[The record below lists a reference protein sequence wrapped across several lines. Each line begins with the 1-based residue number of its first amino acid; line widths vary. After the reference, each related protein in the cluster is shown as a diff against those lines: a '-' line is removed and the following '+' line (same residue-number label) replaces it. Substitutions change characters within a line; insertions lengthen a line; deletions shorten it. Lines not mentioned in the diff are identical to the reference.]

1 MAPGGIRLPPSSTPG
16 GSDERRFSTPEEQ
29 AMGTQRR
36 FGIAPLG
43 LTAVAGLLA
52 GAGLANAG
60 PLDFSNG
67 FGNGAGLTA
76 NGSAM
81 FVAGAAQL
89 TDGGPVEAGSVFA
102 NTSVSVTDFTAHF
115 TFQLVPGTIPIAD
128 GITFT
133 IQSNSP
139 TALGASGGGLGYA
152 GISNS
157 VAVKF
162 DTFNNA
168 GEGDDS
174 TGLFTNGAA
183 PNVPAIDL
191 TGTGI
196 VLNCGDPFA
205 VDMAYDGSSL
215 NVTITDTLTTA
226 SASQSYA
233 VNIAS
238 VVGDMAFVGFT
249 GGSGALTAVQDINTF
264 TFSTPQTSVAP
275 EPSSVTLVALG
286 GLGLIGWLFL
296 TPGWSS
302 IRYRSVS

>member
-1 MAPGGIRLPPSSTPG
+1 
-16 GSDERRFSTPEEQ
+16 
-29 AMGTQRR
+29 MGTQRR

-89 TDGGPVEAGSVFA
+89 TDGGPAEAGSVFA
-102 NTSVSVTDFTAHF
+102 NTSVSVSDFTAHF

-168 GEGDDS
+168 GEGSDS

-191 TGTGI
+191 TGSGI
-196 VLNCGDPFA
+196 VLNSGDPFA

-233 VNIAS
+233 VNIAGA
-238 VVGDMAFVGFT
+238 VGSDMAFVGFT
-249 GGSGALTAVQDINTF
+249 GGSGAFTAVQDINTF
-264 TFSTPQTSVAP
+264 TFTTPQTSVAP
-275 EPSSVTLVALG
+275 EPSSVTLLALG
-286 GLGLIGWLFL
+286 VPCLAGWLRRRARRQC
-296 TPGWSS
+296 P
-302 IRYRSVS
+302 